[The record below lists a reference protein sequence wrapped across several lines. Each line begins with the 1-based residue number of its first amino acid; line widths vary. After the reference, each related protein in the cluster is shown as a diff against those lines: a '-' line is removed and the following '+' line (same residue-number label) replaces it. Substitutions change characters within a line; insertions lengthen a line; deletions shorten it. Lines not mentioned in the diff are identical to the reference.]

1 MYLLIL
7 VFPAVSFLILG
18 FFGRSIGRSGS
29 AIFSTSLIGMAASLS
44 FLAFYEIAVGG
55 SVIQMSL
62 PLWISAGA
70 FYLPW
75 GFVFDSITVS
85 MLVVVLTISFF
96 VHLYSSSYMVL
107 DPFLVRFMSYLSLF
121 TFFMLCLVTSDN
133 YVQMFLGWEGVG
145 LSSYLLINFWFTR
158 LSANKS
164 AIKAVVVNRFGD
176 FSLILALMLTYYI
189 FKSFNYGTTFVLTG
203 SVSDLYLTVGFW
215 SVHGLSL
222 LSFFVFMGC
231 VGKSAQLGL
240 HTWLPD
246 AMEGPTPVS
255 ALIHAATMVTAGV
268 FLLIRFSIFLE
279 FSPIVACLV
288 AVIGGLTAL
297 FAGTIGVFQNDLKRV
312 IAYSTCSQ
320 LGYMV
325 LACGLSNYSLALFH
339 LLNHAF
345 FKALLF
351 LSAGSIIHALSDEQ
365 DMRKMG
371 GLFKLL
377 PFTYVCFLVGSFA
390 LMGFPYTTGFYSKD
404 FILEVAYSTQSFFGF
419 VGYCCGL
426 LAAICTAFYSFR
438 LIYLTFLS
446 EPAGGRGTVRTI
458 HEPDS
463 KMTIPLFILGLFSI
477 FVGYILKDS
486 YIGLGSDFLGSGLY
500 EQSFNFIVYSLNSE
514 FSFAS
519 EKSFPLVFSL
529 FFSFFACV
537 LYSVGPSTIQVG
549 RIDSIFGK
557 NNRFHSFF
565 SKKWYFDQIYN
576 FFIVYPVLKFGHNY
590 TFKTIDRGSVEL
602 IGPTGLVRFWLQVI
616 PVIYKWQS
624 GYIFNYVFSMVIGLL
639 ICIFFVRV
647 GFQLT
652 DFRFFMLFTALFAF
666 KNTTLISC
674 TKNIKE

>member
-1 MYLLIL
+1 MYVLIL
-7 VFPAVSFLILG
+7 VFPLVSFLILG
-18 FFGRSIGRSGS
+18 FFGRVIGRSG
-29 AIFSTSLIGMAASLS
+29 ATVLSTSLIGISAGLS
-44 FLAFYEIAVGG
+44 FLSFYEVGAGG
-55 SVIQMSL
+55 SAIQVTL
-62 PLWISAGA
+62 PLWFSAGA

-75 GFVFDSITVS
+75 GFLFDSITSS

-121 TFFMLCLVTSDN
+121 TFFMLCLVTSNN

-189 FKSFNYGTTFVLTG
+189 FKSFDYGTTFVLA
-203 SVSDLYLTVGFW
+203 SSLSDLYLTIGFW
-215 SVHGLSL
+215 SIHGISF
-222 LSFFVFMGC
+222 LSFFVFIGC

-279 FSPIVACLV
+279 FSPFVACLV
-288 AVIGGLTAL
+288 AVVGGFTAL
-297 FAGTIGVFQNDLKRV
+297 FAGTVGVFQNDLKRV

-351 LSAGSIIHALSDEQ
+351 LSAGSVIHALSDEQ
-365 DMRKMG
+365 DMRRMG

-377 PFTYVCFLVGSFA
+377 PFTYVCFLIGSFA
-390 LMGFPYTTGFYSKD
+390 LMGFSYTTGFYSKD
-404 FILEVAYSTQSFFGF
+404 FILEVAYSTQSFTGF
-419 VGYCCGL
+419 VVYCCGL
-426 LAAICTAFYSFR
+426 LAAVCTAFYSFR
-438 LIYLTFLS
+438 LIYLTFYG
-446 EPAGGRGTVRTI
+446 EPVGSRSIVRAI
-458 HEPDS
+458 HEPDN
-463 KMTIPLFILGLFSI
+463 KMTIPLVVLGLFSI
-477 FVGYILKDS
+477 FIGYVLKDF
-486 YIGLGSDFLGSGLY
+486 YVGLGSDFLSSGLH
-500 EQSFNFIVYSLNSE
+500 EQNVNFVLFSLNSE

-529 FFSFFACV
+529 FFSFFACM
-537 LYSVGPSTIQVG
+537 LYSTGPFVIQTVDINQ
-549 RIDSIFGK
+549 RLGK
-557 NNRFHSFF
+557 SSRFHSFF

-576 FFIVYPVLKFGHNY
+576 FFIVYPILRFGHGY
-590 TFKTIDRGSVEL
+590 TFKIVDRGIIEL
-602 IGPTGLVRFWLQVI
+602 VGPSGLVRFWLQVTQI
-616 PVIYKWQS
+616 VSKWQS
-624 GYIFNYVFSMVIGLL
+624 GYVFNYVFSMVIGLL
-639 ICIFFVRV
+639 ICIFFVRTGV
-647 GFQLT
+647 ESIDL
-652 DFRFFMLFTALFAF
+652 RFFMLFVALFVF
-666 KNTTLISC
+666 KNVLPTARSA
-674 TKNIKE
+674 KNF

>member
-1 MYLLIL
+1 MYILIL
-7 VFPAVSFLILG
+7 VFPVVSFLILG
-18 FFGRSIGRSGS
+18 FFGRAIGRSG
-29 AIFSTSLIGMAASLS
+29 ATILSTSLIGMSASLS

-55 SVIQMSL
+55 SMIQMSL

-70 FYLPW
+70 FYLTW

-121 TFFMLCLVTSDN
+121 TFFMLCLVTSNN

-176 FSLILALMLTYYI
+176 FSLILALMLVYYI
-189 FKSFNYGTTFVLTG
+189 FKSFEYGTTFVLAN
-203 SVSDLYLTVGFW
+203 SVSDLYLTIGFW

-279 FSPIVACLV
+279 FSPVVACLV
-288 AVIGGLTAL
+288 AVVGGFTAL
-297 FAGTIGVFQNDLKRV
+297 FAGTIGIFQNDLKRV

-371 GLFKLL
+371 GLLKLL

-404 FILEVAYSTQSFFGF
+404 FILEVAYGTQSFIGF
-419 VGYCCGL
+419 IGYFCGL

-446 EPAGGRGTVRTI
+446 EPAGGRGSARTV

-463 KMTIPLFILGLFSI
+463 KMTIPLFVLGLFSI
-477 FVGYILKDS
+477 FVGYLLKDS
-486 YIGLGSDFLGSGLY
+486 YLGLGSDFLCSGLN
-500 EQSFNFIVYSLNSE
+500 EQSFNFVVYSLNSE

-529 FFSFFACV
+529 FSSFFACV
-537 LYSVGPSTIQVG
+537 LYSVGPFIVQIAQVD
-549 RIDSIFGK
+549 RILGISS
-557 NNRFHSFF
+557 RFYSFF
-565 SKKWYFDQIYN
+565 SKKWYFDQVYN
-576 FFIVYPVLKFGHNY
+576 FFVVYPVLRFGHNY
-590 TFKTIDRGSVEL
+590 TFKVIDRGSVEV

-616 PVIYKWQS
+616 PIIAKWQS
-624 GYIFNYVFSMVIGLL
+624 GYVFNYVFSMVIGLL
-639 ICIFFVRV
+639 ICIFFVRSGTQIV
-647 GFQLT
+647 DL
-652 DFRFFMLFTALFAF
+652 RFFMLFVALFVF
-666 KNTTLISC
+666 KKATLGVCC
-674 TKNIKE
+674 TKN